1 MGEKAGGVLATA
13 SRRVTMADTDAAGI
27 IYFASPLRWV
37 EEMFSGWFV
46 EIGHPFSV
54 LLPEGLA
61 TPAVSIRAD
70 YSSPLALDELIDLE
84 MLASHVGVS
93 SFAVHA
99 VVTRRGDAQ
108 PALSLTV
115 HHVFG
120 RLNRGPGAKFVP
132 EVLPEWLRAPLTA
145 SLAAA
150 QKSQQFSDT
159 EVPV

>member
-1 MGEKAGGVLATA
+1 MSEKRGGVLATA
-13 SRRVTMADTDAAGI
+13 GRRVTMGDTDAAGI

-54 LLPEGLA
+54 LFAEDLG

-70 YSSPLALDELIDLE
+70 YSSPLALDEMIEL
-84 MLASHVGVS
+84 MMRASHVGVS
-93 SFAVHA
+93 SFAVQ
-99 VVTRRGDAQ
+99 VLVTRRGDER

-120 RLNRGPGAKFVP
+120 RLSIASGAKFVP
-132 EVLPEWLRAPLTA
+132 EAMPEWLRAPLAA

-150 QKSQQFSDT
+150 QEAQQLSNE
-159 EVPV
+159 EVSV